1 MRRGRAGKSKNPPP
15 DAGAAQGVRRK
26 APICERLKIASPLS
40 ALFIVK
46 VETYPLIIGI
56 IVALLGIGIIF
67 DAWTPDAASVSQ
79 ERRRRPRIERH
90 RNGEALIGFGVL
102 ALAAAFLGRD
112 NWSYSV
118 LVVIIGA
125 VFLLV
130 GAILN
135 RSYVRELFVN
145 RGPLRR
151 REVDT
156 EPLAGRPANVAPKA
170 PADTPLPP
178 PKPVQEE
185 ASWAGAERRKAPRGG
200 ERGNTREGPTS
211 EQQSRH

>member
-1 MRRGRAGKSKNPPP
+1 
-15 DAGAAQGVRRK
+15 VR
-26 APICERLKIASPLS
+26 I
-40 ALFIVK
+40 
-46 VETYPLIIGI
+46 ETLPLILGV

-67 DAWTPDAASVSQ
+67 DAWTADAPSVSP

-90 RNGEALIGFGVL
+90 RTGEALIGLGVL

-112 NWSYSV
+112 SWRYSV

-135 RSYVRELFVN
+135 RRYIGELFVN

-151 REVDT
+151 RDPAAFDATPPEMDVADAPRPIT
-156 EPLAGRPANVAPKA
+156 PTPVADRPLLA
-170 PADTPLPP
+170 
-178 PKPVQEE
+178 QEE
-185 ASWAGAERRKAPRGG
+185 ERGWDGSERRSVPRA
-200 ERGNTREGPTS
+200 GNKRNRSREGPEST
-211 EQQSRH
+211 Q

>member
-1 MRRGRAGKSKNPPP
+1 M
-15 DAGAAQGVRRK
+15 
-26 APICERLKIASPLS
+26 
-40 ALFIVK
+40 K
-46 VETYPLIIGI
+46 VETYPLILGI

-151 REVDT
+151 REVES
-156 EPLAGRPANVAPKA
+156 EPLAGQPADVAPQA
-170 PADTPLPP
+170 AADTPLAP
-178 PKPVQEE
+178 PKSAQEN
-185 ASWAGAERRKAPRGG
+185 ASWDGAERRKIPRGEGGSTRRGPPSEQQPRGG
-200 ERGNTREGPTS
+200 
-211 EQQSRH
+211 